1 MRHSRLTLRFTG
13 PDAGMEPAFIA
24 SFNSSSLLQAR
35 VLLPLGV
42 LLVAGF
48 GFLDAYLVPSM
59 RFFNWGIRFGILCPA
74 VLIGFLCSFEK
85 RFAPFLPALLVSLIV
100 LTASGFN
107 AMILRN
113 PAPAN
118 YFYYSGLIL
127 VLMYGYTL
135 MRLRF
140 IWASLAGWIV
150 VVLYESAALLTA
162 TPTPILVNNTFFL
175 VSGNIIGMLSSY
187 AIERSARRDFY
198 LTQNLTQEQRNV
210 IAVNAQLEERVEE
223 RTEELR
229 RTNEELFQQVQTRI
243 EAEAA
248 LRESEERYRL
258 LVNNSE
264 FPVLV
269 ASLDTGEILFTNE
282 RCRKF
287 LDFREEDSPRSAID
301 IWVSAED
308 RAQFMSDLTTRGRVT
323 NYETELRSAAG
334 EPRWVMI
341 SANVLSYLGR
351 RSAFMV
357 FGDITERK
365 RIEREAL
372 KAREDLSMLNA
383 AALKLVQ
390 LSPGEREFETIGEI
404 LAGAVDAAFVIVTEY
419 QERADSLVCRTFRA
433 PGSIIQRAAEII
445 GANPIGTTV
454 KIGSEEARQGM
465 LSGKLTR
472 LPGGMYELLFER
484 VPRPVM
490 ETVERVFGIGDIYV
504 VGFSYRG
511 ELFGDAVIGL
521 RTGAGIDAALV
532 ETFAN
537 QASVAIRRRR
547 AEEALRES
555 EIRYR
560 ELVETAQDMIF
571 TLSPEGH
578 FTSVNTSFVNVTGWT
593 PPEVL
598 GKHFS
603 RFIHPDDVDAAAGNF
618 GNRILGGPPSSLE
631 LRAIKKTGELS
642 TIEVVTAPQMKDGTI
657 AGLTC
662 IGRDVSERKRLEDQV
677 RVSQKMESIGLL
689 AGGIAHDF
697 NNILNI
703 IIGNAELVARDP
715 SNMLKLPK
723 RVDAIRRTAE
733 RGGQV
738 VKQLLAFARRTE
750 IRYES
755 TDLNGVVLDTVKFIG
770 ETFPRII
777 SIETALDPDLP
788 LVHADSN
795 QIHQVILNMCINA
808 RDAMASGGAL
818 RINTTVTEG
827 SVVRSR
833 FAQAAESRYVSVA
846 VRDTGSGMTEEILER
861 IFEPFFTTKDIG
873 KGTGLGL
880 AVAYGIV
887 ESHNGFID
895 VRSEVG
901 KGSVFTIHLPLS
913 EAKAAEKKEKPQSNA
928 TPGGNGERILVIDDE
943 ELIRETMLETLG
955 EHGYDV
961 ILARDGQ
968 DGLSIFE
975 RRADE
980 IDLVISDFGMPA
992 MQGDVVFQR
1001 MKDLK
1006 PDVMFILMT
1015 GLIDQSKSDELL
1027 RKGMVDVISKPF
1039 VGSEMLAAISKAL

>member
-1 MRHSRLTLRFTG
+1 MRYSKLTLRFTG
-13 PDAGMEPAFIA
+13 TDAALEPAFIA
-24 SFNSSSLLQAR
+24 SFNASSLLQAR
-35 VLLPLGV
+35 VLLPLGT
-42 LLVAGF
+42 LLVGAF

-59 RFFNWGIRFGILCPA
+59 KYFNWGIRFGILCPA
-74 VLIGFLCSFEK
+74 LFIGLLCALEK
-85 RFAPFLPALLVSLIV
+85 RFAPYLPALLVFLVV
-100 LTASGFN
+100 LTASGFDV
-107 AMILRN
+107 MILHN

-150 VVLYESAALLTA
+150 VVLYESAAMLTS
-162 TPTPILVNNTFFL
+162 TPMPILVNNTFFL
-175 VSGNIIGMLSSY
+175 VSSNIIGMLSSY

-198 LTQNLTQEQRNV
+198 LTQNLTQEQKNV
-210 IAVNAQLEERVEE
+210 VAVNAQLEERVEE

-229 RTNEELFQQVQTRI
+229 RTNEELFQQVQTRV
-243 EAEAA
+243 EAEGA

-269 ASLDTGEILFTNE
+269 ASLDSGAVLFTNE

-287 LDFREEDSPRSAID
+287 LAFREEDSHRSVID

-308 RAQFMSDLTTRGRVT
+308 RAQFMSNLTTRGRVT
-323 NYETELRSAAG
+323 NHETELRSAAG
-334 EPRWVMI
+334 EPRWVLI
-341 SANVLSYLGR
+341 SANVLTYLGR

-390 LSPGEREFETIGEI
+390 LPPGEREFDTIGEI
-404 LAGAVDAAFVIVTEY
+404 LETAVDAAFVIVTEY
-419 QERADSLVCRTFRA
+419 QERTDSLVCRTFRA
-433 PGSIIQRAAEII
+433 PGSIIKRAAEIL
-445 GANPIGTTV
+445 GASPIGTSV
-454 KIGSEEARQGM
+454 KIEKEEARQIM

-472 LPGGMYELLFER
+472 LPGGTFDLLFER
-484 VPRPVM
+484 VPRPIM
-490 ETVERVFGIGDIYV
+490 ETAERMFGIGEIYV

-521 RTGAGIDAALV
+521 REGAGIDAALI

-571 TLSPEGH
+571 TLSSEGH
-578 FTSVNTSFVNVTGWT
+578 FTSVNTSFVNATGWA
-593 PPEVL
+593 PQEVL

-603 RFIHPDDVDAAAGNF
+603 RIIHPEDVNAAAESF
-618 GNRILGGPPSSLE
+618 GNRLQGGPPSSLE
-631 LRAIKKTGELS
+631 LRAIRKTGELS
-642 TIEVVTAPQMKDGTI
+642 SIEIVSAPQLNDGTI
-657 AGLTC
+657 VGLTC

-755 TDLNGVVLDTVKFIG
+755 TDLNGVVLDTVRFIG

-777 SIETALDPDLP
+777 TIETVLDPDLP

-795 QIHQVILNMCINA
+795 QVHQVILNMCINA
-808 RDAMASGGAL
+808 RDAMASGGTL
-818 RINTTVTEG
+818 RINTMVTEG
-827 SVVRSR
+827 NVVRGR
-833 FAQAAESRYVSVA
+833 FAQAEGNRYVSVA
-846 VRDTGSGMTEEILER
+846 IRDTGSGMSEEILER

-887 ESHNGFID
+887 ESHDGFID
-895 VRSEVG
+895 VWSEVG
-901 KGSVFTIHLPLS
+901 KGSMFTIHLPLS
-913 EAKAAEKKEKPQSNA
+913 DGKAPERKEKLQNNT
-928 TPGGNGERILVIDDE
+928 TPLGNGERILIIDDE

-975 RRADE
+975 RRAGE

-992 MQGDVVFQR
+992 MQGDVVFQK
-1001 MKDLK
+1001 MKELK
-1006 PDVMFILMT
+1006 PGVRFILMT
-1015 GLIDQSKSDELL
+1015 GLIDQSKSDELVQ
-1027 RKGMVDVISKPF
+1027 KGIMAVVSKPF
-1039 VGSEMLAAISKAL
+1039 VGGEMLAAIGKAL